1 MPLPL
6 GIDPA
11 RFSSELRANPA
22 AWLDEVVEICGRI
35 GLRAQE
41 LEPFPDGSNLVA
53 AVGRDHL
60 VKVFPPFHQHQF
72 ESESRA
78 LPLFAGRLPIPVPEL
93 LATGALPGG
102 WTYVVMTRLRGVL
115 LESVWPSLDR
125 AARVQLL
132 REVGRVM
139 AAAHALDAA
148 PLQDLPPPWDGFVR
162 AQIVGCKARHQRLGA
177 PAWLTGSV
185 DEWIAARR
193 SLVPDGAHRVVL
205 TGEYTPFNLLVD
217 PATAPSGA
225 PRLVGMF
232 DFGDTM
238 LGPPDY
244 DLLGPATFLA
254 AGDPVLLTA
263 LLDGY
268 GLPLG
273 ERTRARRERWMV
285 LLLLHRYSHLR
296 VQVRLDGWQELGSI
310 GALAERLFPIA

>member
-205 TGEYTPFNLLVD
+205 TGEYTPFNLFT
-217 PATAPSGA
+217 TAN
-225 PRLVGMF
+225 RLSAMF
-232 DFGDTM
+232 DFGDGLVGPREYDW
-238 LGPPDY
+238 LGPMC
-244 DLLGPATFLA
+244 FLA
-254 AGDPVLLTA
+254 AGDAAA
-263 LLDGY
+263 LDAFFDGY
-268 GLPLG
+268 HGRPFDRAQREPLL
-273 ERTRARRERWMV
+273 R
-285 LLLLHRYSHLR
+285 LLLLHRYSALR
-296 VQVRLDGWQELGSI
+296 AQIALPGWQ
-310 GALAERLFPIA
+310 ALPDFATLAATVWP